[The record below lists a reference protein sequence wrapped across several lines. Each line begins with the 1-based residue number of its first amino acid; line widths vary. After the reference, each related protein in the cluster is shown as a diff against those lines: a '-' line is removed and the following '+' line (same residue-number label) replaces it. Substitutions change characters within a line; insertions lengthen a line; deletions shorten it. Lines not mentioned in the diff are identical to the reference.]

1 MQLGNAIDLP
11 LATDLDSEPN
21 KVISYEMWP
30 GLPEFEMV
38 WNTTTCK
45 LYLVLK
51 KELDREVEST
61 HKFSLIARDGGD
73 EPNTGSISVIINV
86 QDVNDND
93 PLFEKSVYFVTIPES
108 TKISSQI
115 IQVINAFLGQEF
127 SRFMLS
133 ICMPRK

>member
-1 MQLGNAIDLP
+1 
-11 LATDLDSEPN
+11 
-21 KVISYEMWP
+21 MWP

-115 IQVINAFLGQEF
+115 IQVINAFLGQEL